1 MAAEEWRCL
10 STQSGQ
16 RVWPSTLDLPQSRQR
31 PRDARSAL
39 NNACLCRCF
48 SLYASLRTL
57 LGCRPAPWLACS
69 ATSFRTTS
77 ICQWHQF
84 QVLTKRAHRMAY
96 FLDKQGISVPEN
108 VWLGVSAENQ
118 EMAASRLPALLDIR
132 VAVRFVSAEPL
143 LGPVDLTPWLP
154 GLAWVIVGGESGMR
168 RRPMDY
174 DWARRIRDNCQ
185 AAAVHFFYKQGNAR
199 RPGQDRVLD
208 GTTHDALPR
217 QLPPE
222 RSEYAGAVR

>member
-77 ICQWHQF
+77 ISSESSVRGRGPIPLALRVFSPFRDFEFSPRSADSTRGAFRRNLGNDFVLCWHCSGNSCRDLIPCAVGNGRQPA
-84 QVLTKRAHRMAY
+84 VAAGPL
-96 FLDKQGISVPEN
+96 SVPRL
-108 VWLGVSAENQ
+108 V
-118 EMAASRLPALLDIR
+118 AASEA
-132 VAVRFVSAEPL
+132 
-143 LGPVDLTPWLP
+143 
-154 GLAWVIVGGESGMR
+154 
-168 RRPMDY
+168 
-174 DWARRIRDNCQ
+174 
-185 AAAVHFFYKQGNAR
+185 
-199 RPGQDRVLD
+199 
-208 GTTHDALPR
+208 
-217 QLPPE
+217 
-222 RSEYAGAVR
+222 

>member
-77 ICQWHQF
+77 IS
-84 QVLTKRAHRMAY
+84 Y
-96 FLDKQGISVPEN
+96 ESSVRGRGPIPLALR
-108 VWLGVSAENQ
+108 VFSPFCRFHPRCLSAQ
-118 EMAASRLPALLDIR
+118 SRQRLC
-132 VAVRFVSAEPL
+132 PL
-143 LGPVDLTPWLP
+143 LALFGQLLQRPNSLRRWKWSAARSRCRSLICSSVSRGLRGLTVVFFCTGRLGLLGLVLFGPGGYLCFLLVGRVYWKSSFKSCV
-154 GLAWVIVGGESGMR
+154 LA
-168 RRPMDY
+168 
-174 DWARRIRDNCQ
+174 
-185 AAAVHFFYKQGNAR
+185 
-199 RPGQDRVLD
+199 
-208 GTTHDALPR
+208 
-217 QLPPE
+217 
-222 RSEYAGAVR
+222 